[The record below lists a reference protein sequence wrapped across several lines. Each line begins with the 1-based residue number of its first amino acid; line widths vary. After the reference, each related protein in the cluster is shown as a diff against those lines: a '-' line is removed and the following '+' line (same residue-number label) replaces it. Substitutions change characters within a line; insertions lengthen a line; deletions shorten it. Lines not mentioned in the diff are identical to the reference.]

1 MYEESHGYW
10 NPVRQTAIC
19 EILDRDNKKFQI
31 RALIDGGSD
40 ISIVTDYVLE
50 RTSGDWKKVYI
61 PEVNIQGVNSCS
73 KIRSTTEL
81 KVIPSRHLGEDYF
94 KEHSLSQVNIKAV
107 FHIMTMPELF
117 INYRKEYPEEL
128 RKKLSSQYTL
138 ADPVLVQPGQERIN
152 VHAIFGVNVI
162 RYLKEKSLTVIE
174 PPGVE
179 IRRSVLGDLI
189 SGNTHFVKYD
199 DRNELIALSDQITR
213 IIL

>member
-61 PEVNIQGVNSCS
+61 PEVSIQGVNSCS

-81 KVIPSRHLGEDYF
+81 KIIPSRHLGEAYF
-94 KEHSLSQVNIKAV
+94 KEHNLDQVNIKAV

-128 RKKLSSQYTL
+128 RKKLSDQYTL

-162 RYLKEKSLTVIE
+162 RFLKEKSLTVLE

-179 IRRSVLGDLI
+179 VRRSVLGDLI

-199 DRNELIALSDQITR
+199 DRNELIALSDQVTR
-213 IIL
+213 LIL